1 MNEINNRQTNRLV
14 KNSLALA
21 AYTDLSTQEMNDL
34 RDLTSRFAIQIKSAL
49 DHLVQVK
56 WPMPGPLQ
64 HGWRADAGLDGGD
77 EVFQFVLH
85 RHFGAVDSF
94 AFCWTSI
101 YDLERPRR
109 SKRDMNRRPENNGGG
124 GSSQS
129 SISI

>member
-1 MNEINNRQTNRLV
+1 MRSGSRFGFGSAAHATNSERINNRQSNRIV
-14 KNSLALA
+14 KNSFALA

-56 WPMPGPLQ
+56 WPMLGPLQ

-85 RHFGAVDSF
+85 RHFGAIDSF

-101 YDLERPRR
+101 DDLE
-109 SKRDMNRRPENNGGG
+109 SAW
-124 GSSQS
+124 SLSA
-129 SISI
+129 